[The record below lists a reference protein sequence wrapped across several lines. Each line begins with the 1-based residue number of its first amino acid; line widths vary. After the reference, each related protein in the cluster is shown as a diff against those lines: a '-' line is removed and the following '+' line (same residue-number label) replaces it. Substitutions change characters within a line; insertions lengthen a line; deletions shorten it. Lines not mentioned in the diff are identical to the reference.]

1 METVYTEQF
10 SAAEI
15 DAIFRC
21 VRSGKKVGEGERLK
35 FISAVLLELGRMNH
49 RRGWVQQFH
58 LGVVRNPRTRLFS
71 SMGPDAGGD
80 CMGDFSPGRPLCRY
94 LDNLD
99 RNNQLTKTIL
109 YNINPRDN
117 DLFACIAGSFHD
129 GSVPGK
135 IQYGPA
141 WWFADGNHGIVMN
154 IRALCTAG
162 LLSRFIG
169 MTTDSRS
176 LLSFVRHEYFR
187 RILCNTLG
195 DDIENGDVP
204 GDIARMGAMVRDICF
219 DNARNYFGFES
230 PLHQAPREKHECELV
245 R

>member
-1 METVYTEQF
+1 
-10 SAAEI
+10 
-15 DAIFRC
+15 
-21 VRSGKKVGEGERLK
+21 
-35 FISAVLLELGRMNH
+35 
-49 RRGWVQQFH
+49 
-58 LGVVRNPRTRLFS
+58 
-71 SMGPDAGGD
+71 
-80 CMGDFSPGRPLCRY
+80 
-94 LDNLD
+94 
-99 RNNQLTKTIL
+99 L